1 MLNLNHDSEESTGDH
16 DLTSNGATVS
26 APILN
31 SDGDPIW
38 KVLVFDDLGRDVI
51 SSVLRVSDL
60 RTWGVTMHMY
70 VSELEVSFVKILM
83 LSGIYHLRAILSQ
96 MYQFYTSLNLQ
107 PRILHPLLPTSLV
120 ASTLQ
125 HTLISSPR
133 YHDPSLKTSPDRRQK
148 LELLRALHS
157 STINISTSLLESL
170 IYSVWECGKR
180 IHTGLSIVRGPRMR
194 SWTML

>member
-1 MLNLNHDSEESTGDH
+1 MLNLNHESEESAGDH

-70 VSELEVSFVKILM
+70 VWEL
-83 LSGIYHLRAILSQ
+83 
-96 MYQFYTSLNLQ
+96 
-107 PRILHPLLPTSLV
+107 
-120 ASTLQ
+120 
-125 HTLISSPR
+125 
-133 YHDPSLKTSPDRRQK
+133 
-148 LELLRALHS
+148 
-157 STINISTSLLESL
+157 
-170 IYSVWECGKR
+170 
-180 IHTGLSIVRGPRMR
+180 
-194 SWTML
+194 TMGQ